1 MYDVNDRIF
10 TKKFIDILNYAIDNN
25 YIIINKVKDIKIEV
39 FNDIKINNIKIPYD
53 NFTDLTMDD
62 LASVEIR
69 FSYTPKVINKIL
81 EIKINPNI

>member
-81 EIKINPNI
+81 KIKINPNI

>member
-69 FSYTPKVINKIL
+69 FSYTPEVINKIL

>member
-25 YIIINKVKDIKIEV
+25 YIMINKVKDIKIEV

-69 FSYTPKVINKIL
+69 FSYTPKIINKIL
-81 EIKINPNI
+81 EIKINPTM